1 MSNVE
6 SDNIYCRKVLFEK
19 IIKMSF
25 AIKREQKLYKSI
37 DFYLELVNILNS
49 YRHLLETDIVDV
61 NILPSSFLKG
71 HIYSINN
78 ILYEDEEFKERISLY
93 LNE

>member
-6 SDNIYCRKVLFEK
+6 SDNIFCRKVLFEK

-37 DFYLELVNILNS
+37 DFYSELVDILYS
-49 YRHLLETDIVDV
+49 YRHSLEIDIVDG

-71 HIYSINN
+71 HIYSIDNT
-78 ILYEDEEFKERISLY
+78 LYEDEEFKERISLY
-93 LNE
+93 LND